1 MVSSAVGID
10 AEERWPTRDTCISKH
25 DPSNRV
31 GNEDCVGA
39 IICGRNTHWNKEQ
52 STRRT
57 TSGTGV
63 GSGLGRGEQTRRVE
77 RRPTQPQN
85 NARPSRTTGPTS
97 RRRGGGCGEAL
108 LGTKPVGG
116 ARRKLGLTS
125 RTQRPK
131 AIRADVAAHSTAHEP
146 GTSRNPCETRGPRS
160 APARRRRRVISHKL
174 LLASAQASL
183 IRSRPS
189 SSTAREQQ
197 KLSRTKPR
205 APNAAPSVR

>member
-131 AIRADVAAHSTAHEP
+131 AIRADVAAHLAAHEP
-146 GTSRNPCETRGPRS
+146 GTSRNPPE
-160 APARRRRRVISHKL
+160 
-174 LLASAQASL
+174 
-183 IRSRPS
+183 
-189 SSTAREQQ
+189 
-197 KLSRTKPR
+197 
-205 APNAAPSVR
+205 NAKRQTYINTFPEPSVRRRLLSDRTAASASSTNFPAPGL